1 MGQHANV
8 LTTSVRD
15 FVAVLIQR
23 IGGRQTE
30 GTDSSLGVRVT
41 YLLIAR

>member
-1 MGQHANV
+1 MDLHAN
-8 LTTSVRD
+8 LLATSMRY
-15 FVAVLIQR
+15 FVAVLIER